1 MNPLAKYEKTYK
13 ELCAKRDAVNAEVA
27 PLQAKL
33 AEANA
38 RAQEAQAEA
47 NALAMEIQEKRGGEQ
62 WLFLKKEIRM
72 LADAL
77 KTKPKA

>member
-1 MNPLAKYEKTYK
+1 MNPLAKYEETYK
-13 ELCAKRDAVNAEVA
+13 ALCKKRDAVNAEIA

-33 AEANA
+33 AVANE
-38 RAQEAQAEA
+38 RAQKAQAEA
-47 NALAMEIQEKRGGEQ
+47 NALAAEIQEKRGGES

-77 KTKPKA
+77 KKAPKA